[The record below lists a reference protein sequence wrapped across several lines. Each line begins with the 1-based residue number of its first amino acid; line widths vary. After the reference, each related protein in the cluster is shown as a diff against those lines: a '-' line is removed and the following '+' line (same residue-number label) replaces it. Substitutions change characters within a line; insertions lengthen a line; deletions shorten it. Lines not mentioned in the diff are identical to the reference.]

1 MFRFQTMRVN
11 TKKKLVHV
19 RGWFQFK
26 ANSLANRNLII
37 ILVPMDYITI
47 ERNIKFTLW

>member
-11 TKKKLVHV
+11 TKKKIGYILEV
-19 RGWFQFK
+19 GFK
-26 ANSLANRNLII
+26 TNSLANRNLII